1 MFYSKDKRVIW
12 ILPKKGSSVTL
23 WLYNVLMVGTGE
35 LSRIRKRRFQEVQIQ
50 GLLQAGNRFQRHV
63 GTAFQQIW
71 NILLCAAHPPGQ
83 LHLRDRLLFHPPE
96 NLQSDVPC
104 VSKPKLIIPP
114 PLRILPPSWSRARP
128 MRLQKFSCVAHS
140 RISILLAKDR
150 NNI

>member
-63 GTAFQQIW
+63 GTAFQQI
-71 NILLCAAHPPGQ
+71 
-83 LHLRDRLLFHPPE
+83 
-96 NLQSDVPC
+96 
-104 VSKPKLIIPP
+104 
-114 PLRILPPSWSRARP
+114 
-128 MRLQKFSCVAHS
+128 
-140 RISILLAKDR
+140 
-150 NNI
+150 